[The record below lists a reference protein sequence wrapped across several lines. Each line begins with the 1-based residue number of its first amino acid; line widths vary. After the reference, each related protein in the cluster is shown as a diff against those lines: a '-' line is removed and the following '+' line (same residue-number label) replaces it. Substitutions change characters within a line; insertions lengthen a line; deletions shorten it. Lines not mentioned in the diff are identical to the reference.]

1 MKKWLSVLILTL
13 CLLLGL
19 AVQAGAADGTYLPY
33 EGASYQLYYRENG
46 DGTVTITG
54 STATAFTA
62 KGQLVLPD
70 AIDGKPVTAIGEE
83 AFQSLS
89 GFTGPLTLPQGLT
102 SIGDAAFYYC
112 TGLTGTLTLPQ
123 GLEEIGDAAFYHCA
137 GFTGE
142 LTIPDSVTALG
153 WRAFFECS
161 GFDGALT
168 LGKGLTALSDEV
180 FQDCTG
186 FTSVT
191 LSQGLTEIGNYAFSG
206 CNGLTGG
213 LTIPDSVTVL
223 GSRAFSDCS
232 GFDGALT
239 LGKGLTAIG
248 DYAFSDCSGFTSVAL
263 PEDLISIG
271 KYAFSGCDG
280 LTGPLTLP
288 RSLTEI
294 GDAAFQSCDGFSG
307 ALTLPEGLTKIG
319 SSAFSYCDGFT
330 GALVLPQGLTEVSAS
345 AFSRCSGFTSLTLPQ
360 GLQTIGRYAFQDC
373 TGLTGALT
381 LPQGLTEIGYYA
393 FSGCA
398 GLTGALTLP
407 QGLTTL
413 GEYAFFDCS
422 GFTSL
427 ALSDTLSVIGD
438 DAFSGCDSLTGPLTL
453 PQSLQEIGESAFY
466 GLSGLTGDLTIPDS
480 VTSIGKNAFYNCSG
494 FNGTLTLGGSL
505 RAIGDSAF
513 SGCDGLTGDLVI
525 PASVT
530 SIGTRA
536 FAYCSG
542 FTGDLTIFG
551 PVSSIGQYTFYRCTG
566 FTGSLT
572 LPQGLQEIGSYA
584 FENCSG
590 LTGSLVL
597 PRSLTRI
604 DSYAFKSC
612 SGLTGSLVL
621 PDSVTYLGSQAFYG
635 CDGFDGTLSLPSR
648 MTYLGS
654 SAFSG
659 CYGFTGDLTLPGCL
673 SSIPYSAFNG
683 CYGFDGTLTIPDS
696 VTSVGDSAFSG
707 CSGLTG
713 LILGRGLTTIGES
726 AFSGCD
732 GLTSLTLPDTVTS
745 LGTSAFFS
753 CDWLVS
759 LTLGR
764 GIITVPERCFLN
776 CTELDEIF
784 LPDTVTSIGDKAFH
798 TDNRTISVDIFYRGS
813 EEDWAAVEVDLT
825 QNNMLYYNPI
835 SFGSGPATPPEEDE
849 QRLGTVESVGEGTVT
864 IDGQAYPLA
873 QGLTAGAWAGKY
885 VLYTLNESG
894 AVSSVTVLLRSTG
907 ILDEWVDRL
916 SPDPSTP
923 ADALVTL
930 SGVQYTFSG
939 LGDRD
944 FLLYEDLLTGQRVV
958 FYRDSAYTVY
968 RIEADPDSLI
978 TRVGYV
984 TGLSGEG
991 VTIGYHTFSP
1001 ESGLHVPEDVVSR
1014 FVKYQVRGLSTL
1026 VSLELLQSSIGTLNS
1041 WDSGTRTLTIS
1052 EKEFPL
1058 SPLATT
1064 EEEDLLLMVGHG
1076 VRYVHDSDGT
1086 VYQVDWAAPAPGEFQ
1101 EDVYRAE
1108 LLLDPSNDAA
1118 KTVRSY
1124 LEEETPCEILLE
1136 AMEQTGFRGGA
1147 LAWEG
1152 VTLVGDSAS
1161 DITNL
1166 KDVSFTSKDLF
1177 TAILLGM
1184 LEQRSFEGLDTSAAK
1199 TVTKVTGT
1207 INDWLKIGYGTVDM
1221 KLSAMSDPMLN
1232 QLAKTIPNSFF
1243 AQDPLLQGVDGINK
1257 VFSKVS
1263 ISLKAYDTVEDCVE
1277 AVYNNLNLYLLSE
1290 SMKDVLREMYDQ
1302 ALCGDYPL
1310 ELQLALMDC
1319 MDIINAT
1326 SDSIFVTET
1335 GQDVG
1340 YRLGGGSLEILLSEF
1355 WKDARRTVE
1364 MSYPAVFVLRAAYS
1378 GSKLLSNALMGTDE
1392 IVDQYW
1398 EVLATV
1404 QTEQLLESARDALEQ
1419 QFRRTGSP
1427 EDARAFLSAT
1437 DALFAARQ
1445 LDCDSATKYV
1455 DAADSG
1461 LISKLMALAGV
1472 THQEFKD
1479 DIESIRKSYKTG
1491 ADIAAWGWLEYAMAE
1506 FPNEDLSEQYRKLLE
1521 LQKIIKAACP
1531 VDVYVYDSQDNLV
1544 AAVVDERIL
1553 CADAN
1558 VTVVKEG
1565 ESKTLYL
1572 YGDTDYRIRLEGYD
1586 AGTMD
1591 VSVTEYDGGAAVR
1604 TASFYDVALTEGAAY
1619 EADVS
1624 GGPHE
1629 APAYTLT
1636 HSGGTIAAD
1645 VDTQTAPAL
1654 VEASVVNGAFPS
1666 GSTAVTSVTGAAG
1679 QEFTVT
1685 ALVLPGQVFDGWT
1698 ATGGTFADPHSITT
1712 TFRMPADG
1720 PVTLTA
1726 NLSQGQAPAS
1736 SLTLDHTQWVARP
1749 GEQLTLTARTEPA
1762 GAGVVWESMDPQVA
1776 TVDQSGR
1783 VTALRPGTALI
1794 LAATADGAQRA
1805 GCSVTVR
1812 DYGAV
1817 TLTLLNAQGQ
1827 ETTSIP
1833 QGPFAVRA
1841 TVENGTLAGSDRCIL
1856 ACYSA
1861 QGQLLSLTED
1871 YTVEV
1876 LSDDATARLTFQAD
1890 NSQGY
1895 VAQVKLFLLSPQQG
1909 TRPLAAAG
1917 ALTL

>member
-1 MKKWLSVLILTL
+1 MKKWMSCFALAL
-13 CLLLGL
+13 CLLVGL

-33 EGASYQLYYRENG
+33 EGASYQLYYRENA
-46 DGTVTITG
+46 DGTLTITG
-54 STATAFTA
+54 TTATAFTA

-70 AIDGKPVTAIGEE
+70 TIDGKTVTAIGEE
-83 AFQSLS
+83 AFKSLS
-89 GFTGPLTLPQGLT
+89 GFTGPLILPRGLT
-102 SIGDAAFYYC
+102 SIGEYAFYYC

-123 GLEEIGDAAFYHCA
+123 GLTEIGDAAFYHCA
-137 GFTGE
+137 GLTGD
-142 LTIPDSVTALG
+142 LTIPDGVTALG

-161 GFDGALT
+161 GFNGALT

-186 FTSVT
+186 FTSLT
-191 LSQGLTEIGNYAFSG
+191 LSPGLTEIGDYAFSG
-206 CNGLTGG
+206 CDGLTGD
-213 LTIPDSVTVL
+213 LTIPDSVTAL

-239 LGKGLTAIG
+239 LGSGLTAIG
-248 DYAFSDCSGFTSVAL
+248 EYAFSSCRGFASVTL
-263 PEDLISIG
+263 SEGLTSIG
-271 KYAFSGCDG
+271 KYAFSKCFG
-280 LTGPLTLP
+280 LTGPLTPP

-294 GDAAFQSCDGFSG
+294 GDAAFQRCSGLSG
-307 ALTLPEGLTKIG
+307 ALTLPEGLTKLG
-319 SSAFSYCDGFT
+319 PG
-330 GALVLPQGLTEVSAS
+330 
-345 AFSRCSGFTSLTLPQ
+345 
-360 GLQTIGRYAFQDC
+360 
-373 TGLTGALT
+373 
-381 LPQGLTEIGYYA
+381 A
-393 FSGCA
+393 FSGC
-398 GLTGALTLP
+398 
-407 QGLTTL
+407 
-413 GEYAFFDCS
+413 
-422 GFTSL
+422 
-427 ALSDTLSVIGD
+427 
-438 DAFSGCDSLTGPLTL
+438 
-453 PQSLQEIGESAFY
+453 
-466 GLSGLTGDLTIPDS
+466 
-480 VTSIGKNAFYNCSG
+480 N
-494 FNGTLTLGGSL
+494 
-505 RAIGDSAF
+505 
-513 SGCDGLTGDLVI
+513 GLTGDLVI
-525 PASVT
+525 PSSVT

-542 FTGDLTIFG
+542 FNGDLTISAS
-551 PVSSIGQYTFYRCTG
+551 VASIGQYTFYLCAG

-612 SGLTGSLVL
+612 DGLTGSLVL
-621 PDSVTYLGSQAFYG
+621 PDSLAYLGSQAFYS
-635 CDGFDGTLSLPSR
+635 CDGFNGTLTLPQSL
-648 MTYLGS
+648 TEIGS
-654 SAFSG
+654 SAFVG
-659 CYGFTGDLTLPGCL
+659 CYGFTGDLTLPGSL
-673 SSIPYSAFNG
+673 SSIPYSAFNS

-696 VTSVGDSAFSG
+696 VTSIDDSAFSG
-707 CSGLTG
+707 CSGFTG
-713 LILGRGLTTIGES
+713 LILGRGLTTIGDR

-732 GLTSLTLPDTVTS
+732 GFTSLTLPDTVTS
-745 LGTSAFFS
+745 LGTSAFSS
-753 CDWLVS
+753 CDGLAS

-764 GIITVPERCFLN
+764 GITTVPERCFLN
-776 CTELDEIF
+776 CTELQEIF
-784 LPDTVTSIGDKAFH
+784 LPDTITSIGDKAFH

-835 SFGSGPATPPEEDE
+835 SFGSGPATPPAEDE
-849 QRLGTVESVGEGTVT
+849 QRLGTVESVGEVTVT

-873 QGLTAGAWAGKY
+873 QGLTAGAWEGEY
-885 VLYTLNESG
+885 VLYTVNESG
-894 AVSSVTVLLRSTG
+894 AVSSVTVLLRSVGT
-907 ILDEWVDRL
+907 LDDWLDRL
-916 SPDPSTP
+916 SPDPDQP

-930 SGVQYTFSG
+930 SGIQYTFSG

-968 RIEADPDSLI
+968 RIQPDPDALI
-978 TRVGYV
+978 TQVGYV
-984 TGLSGEG
+984 TDLSDEG

-1001 ESGLHVPEDVVSR
+1001 ESGLSVPEEYVSS

-1026 VSLELLQSSIGTLNS
+1026 VSIELLQSSIGTLNS
-1041 WDSGTRTLTIS
+1041 WDSATRTLTIS

-1064 EEEDLLLMVGHG
+1064 KEDLLLMVGHG

-1124 LEEETPCEILLE
+1124 LEEETPGEILLE

-1166 KDVSFTSKDLF
+1166 KNVSFTSKDLF
-1177 TAILLGM
+1177 TAILLDM

-1207 INDWLKIGYGTVDM
+1207 INDLLKIGYGTVDM

-1326 SDSIFVTET
+1326 SDSIFAAET

-1404 QTEQLLESARDALEQ
+1404 QVEELLESARDALEQ

-1491 ADIAAWGWLEYAMAE
+1491 ADIAAWGWLEYAMDE
-1506 FPNEDLSEQYRKLLE
+1506 YPNEDLSDQYRKLQE
-1521 LQKIIKAACP
+1521 LQKVIKAACP
-1531 VDVYVYDSQDNLV
+1531 VDVYVYDSQNNLV

-1553 CADAN
+1553 CADEN
-1558 VTVVKEG
+1558 VTVVTEG

-1572 YGDTDYRIRLEGYD
+1572 YGDADYRIRLEGYD

-1591 VSVTEYDGGAAVR
+1591 VSVTEYDGGTAVR

-1624 GGPHE
+1624 GAPHE
-1629 APAYTLT
+1629 TPAYTLT
-1636 HSGGTIAAD
+1636 HSGGTVTAD
-1645 VDTQTAPAL
+1645 VDTQTSPAL

-1666 GSTAVTSVTGAAG
+1666 GNTAVTSVTGAAG

-1685 ALVLPGQVFDGWT
+1685 ALVLPGQVFEGWT
-1698 ATGGTFADPHSITT
+1698 ATGGTFADPDSVTT
-1712 TFRMPADG
+1712 TFRMPASG

-1726 NLSQGQAPAS
+1726 NLSQGQAPTA
-1736 SLTLDHTQWVARP
+1736 SLTLDHTQWTARP
-1749 GEQLTLTARTEPA
+1749 GEQLILTARTEPA
-1762 GAGVVWESMDPQVA
+1762 GAGIVWESMDPQIA
-1776 TVDQSGR
+1776 AVDSNGR

-1794 LAATADGAQRA
+1794 LATSADGTQRV

-1817 TLTLLNAQGQ
+1817 TLTLLTAQGQ
-1827 ETTSIP
+1827 ETSTIP

-1841 TVENGTLAGSDRCIL
+1841 TVENGTLADSDRCVL

-1861 QGQLLSLTED
+1861 RGQLLSLTED
-1871 YTVEV
+1871 YTMEI
-1876 LSDDATARLTFQAD
+1876 LSDDSTARLTFQAD
-1890 NSQGY
+1890 NTQGQ
-1895 VAQVKLFLLSPQQG
+1895 VAQVKLFLLSAQQG
-1909 TRPLAAAG
+1909 TRPLAAA
-1917 ALTL
+1917 AVL

>member
-1 MKKWLSVLILTL
+1 MKKWMSCFALAL
-13 CLLLGL
+13 CLLVGL

-33 EGASYQLYYRENG
+33 EGASYQLYYRENA
-46 DGTVTITG
+46 DGTLTITG

-83 AFQSLS
+83 AFKGLS
-89 GFTGPLTLPQGLT
+89 GFSGPLTLPQGLT
-102 SIGDAAFYYC
+102 SIGAHAFYYC
-112 TGLTGTLTLPQ
+112 TGLTGPLTLPQ
-123 GLEEIGDAAFYHCA
+123 GLREIGDAAFYHCA
-137 GFTGE
+137 GFTGD

-161 GFDGALT
+161 GFNGALT

-186 FTSVT
+186 FTSLT
-191 LSQGLTEIGNYAFSG
+191 LSPGLTEIGDYAFSG
-206 CNGLTGG
+206 CDGLTGD
-213 LTIPDSVTVL
+213 LTIPDSVTAL

-232 GFDGALT
+232 GFDGTLT
-239 LGKGLTAIG
+239 LGKGLTSIG
-248 DYAFSDCSGFTSVAL
+248 DYAFSSCSGFTSLTL
-263 PEDLISIG
+263 PEDLTSIG
-271 KYAFSGCDG
+271 KYAFSKCFG

-294 GDAAFQSCDGFSG
+294 GDAAFQSCSGLSG
-307 ALTLPEGLTKIG
+307 ALTLPEGLTKLG
-319 SSAFSYCDGFT
+319 PGAFSGCNGLT
-330 GALVLPQGLTEVSAS
+330 GTLTLPQSLTEISAS
-345 AFSRCSGFTSLTLPQ
+345 AFSGCSGLTSVILPQ
-360 GLQTIGRYAFQDC
+360 GLQKIDNYAFRDC
-373 TGLTGALT
+373 TGLTGSLT

-393 FSGCA
+393 FSGCD

-407 QGLTTL
+407 QGLTAL
-413 GEYAFFDCS
+413 GEYAFSDCS
-422 GFTSL
+422 GFAFLTL
-427 ALSDTLSVIGD
+427 PDTLSVIGD
-438 DAFSGCDSLTGPLTL
+438 SAFSGCDSLTGTLIL

-494 FNGTLTLGGSL
+494 FDGTLTLGGGL
-505 RAIGDSAF
+505 REIGDSAF

-536 FAYCSG
+536 FAYCSS
-542 FTGDLTIFG
+542 FTGDLTISAS
-551 PVSSIGQYTFYRCTG
+551 VASIGQYTFYLCTG

-612 SGLTGSLVL
+612 DGLTGSLVL
-621 PDSVTYLGSQAFYG
+621 PDSLAYLGSQAFYS
-635 CDGFDGTLSLPSR
+635 CDGFNGTLTLPQSL
-648 MTYLGS
+648 TEIGS
-654 SAFSG
+654 SAFVG
-659 CYGFTGDLTLPGCL
+659 CYGFTGDLTLPSGL
-673 SSIPYSAFNG
+673 SSIAYSAFNS

-696 VTSVGDSAFSG
+696 VTSIDDSAFSG
-707 CSGLTG
+707 CSGFTG
-713 LILGRGLTTIGES
+713 LILGRGLTTIGDR

-732 GLTSLTLPDTVTS
+732 GFTSLTLPDTVTS
-745 LGTSAFFS
+745 LGTSAFSS
-753 CDWLVS
+753 CDGLAS

-764 GIITVPERCFLN
+764 GITTVPERCFLN
-776 CTELDEIF
+776 CTELQEIF
-784 LPDTVTSIGDKAFH
+784 LPDTITSIGDKAFH
-798 TDNRTISVDIFYRGS
+798 TDNRVISVDIFYEGS
-813 EEDWAAVEVDLT
+813 EADWDAVVVDLT
-825 QNNMLYYNPI
+825 QNNMLYYNSI
-835 SFGSGPATPPEEDE
+835 SFGAGPETPPAEDE
-849 QRLGTVESVGEGTVT
+849 QRLGTVEAMGEDTVT

-873 QGLTAGAWAGKY
+873 QGLTAGAWEGEY
-885 VLYTLNESG
+885 VLYTVNESG
-894 AVSSVTVLLRSTG
+894 AVSSVTVLLRSVGT
-907 ILDEWVDRL
+907 LDDWLDRL
-916 SPDPSTP
+916 SPDPDQP

-930 SGVQYTFSG
+930 SGIQYTFSG
-939 LGDRD
+939 LGDRE
-944 FLLYEDLLTGQRVV
+944 FLLYKDLLLDQRVV

-968 RIEADPDSLI
+968 RIQPDPDALI
-978 TRVGYV
+978 TQVGYV
-984 TGLSGEG
+984 TDLSDEG

-1001 ESGLHVPEDVVSR
+1001 ESGLSVPEEYVSS

-1026 VSLELLQSSIGTLNS
+1026 VSIELLQSSIGTLNG
-1041 WDSGTRTLTIS
+1041 WDSASQTLTIS
-1052 EKEFPL
+1052 EKAMPL
-1058 SPLATT
+1058 SPLSDM
-1064 EEEDLLLMVGHG
+1064 EEVDLLRMVGYG

-1118 KTVRSY
+1118 ETVRNY
-1124 LEEETPCEILLE
+1124 LEEETPGEILLE

-1177 TAILLGM
+1177 TAILLDM

-1207 INDWLKIGYGTVDM
+1207 INDLLKIGYGTVDM
-1221 KLSAMSDPMLN
+1221 KLSAMPKPLVN
-1232 QLAKTIPNSFF
+1232 QVAKTIPIAFF
-1243 AQDPLLQGVDGINK
+1243 AEDPFLQGLDGVNK

-1263 ISLKAYDTVEDCVE
+1263 IGLKAYDTLEDYVE
-1277 AVYNNLNLYLLSE
+1277 YLNNSIYLYTLGE

-1319 MDIINAT
+1319 MEIINAADGLSYAAAT
-1326 SDSIFVTET
+1326 T
-1335 GQDVG
+1335 QDAG
-1340 YRLGGGSLEILLSEF
+1340 AILGAGSLEIFLSQF
-1355 WKDARRTVE
+1355 WKDARTVVE
-1364 MSYPAVFVLRAAYS
+1364 MNYPGVFVLRAAYS

-1404 QTEQLLESARDALEQ
+1404 QVEQLLESARDALER
-1419 QFRRTGSP
+1419 QFQMTRSP

-1437 DALFAARQ
+1437 DALFSVRQ
-1445 LDCDSATKYV
+1445 LDCTSASKYV

-1491 ADIAAWGWLEYAMAE
+1491 ADIAAWGWLEYAMDE
-1506 FPNEDLSEQYRKLLE
+1506 YPNEDLSDQYRKLQE
-1521 LQKIIKAACP
+1521 LQKVIKAACP
-1531 VDVYVYDSQDNLV
+1531 VDVYVYDSQNNLV

-1553 CADAN
+1553 CADEN
-1558 VTVVKEG
+1558 VTVVTEG

-1572 YGDTDYRIRLEGYD
+1572 YGDADYRIRLEGYD

-1591 VSVTEYDGGAAVR
+1591 VSVTEYDGGTAVR

-1624 GGPHE
+1624 GAPHE
-1629 APAYTLT
+1629 TPAYTLT
-1636 HSGGTIAAD
+1636 HSGGTVTAD
-1645 VDTQTAPAL
+1645 VDTQTSPAL

-1666 GSTAVTSVTGAAG
+1666 GNTAVTSVTGAAG

-1685 ALVLPGQVFDGWT
+1685 ALVLPGQVFEGWT
-1698 ATGGTFADPHSITT
+1698 ATGGTFADPDSVTT
-1712 TFRMPADG
+1712 TFRMPASG

-1726 NLSQGQAPAS
+1726 NLSQGQAPTA
-1736 SLTLDHTQWVARP
+1736 SLTLDHTQWTARP
-1749 GEQLTLTARTEPA
+1749 GEQLILTARTEPA
-1762 GAGVVWESMDPQVA
+1762 GAGIVWESMDPQIA
-1776 TVDQSGR
+1776 AVDSNGR

-1794 LAATADGAQRA
+1794 LATSADGTQRV

-1817 TLTLLNAQGQ
+1817 TLTLLTAQGQ
-1827 ETTSIP
+1827 ETSTIP

-1841 TVENGTLAGSDRCIL
+1841 TVENGTLADSDRCVL

-1861 QGQLLSLTED
+1861 RGQLLSLTED
-1871 YTVEV
+1871 YTMEI
-1876 LSDDATARLTFQAD
+1876 LSDDSTARLTFQAD
-1890 NSQGY
+1890 NTQGQ
-1895 VAQVKLFLLSPQQG
+1895 VAQVKLFLLSAQQG
-1909 TRPLAAAG
+1909 TRPLAAAA
-1917 ALTL
+1917 AL